1 MAIVVVDP
9 ETLPEWAKSRGIKD
23 AGDLNKLCT
32 NPVVRAAVKAD
43 MDAVAREAQLRG
55 FEFAKAV
62 TLVVEPFSV
71 ENGLLTPTM
80 KVKRPQ
86 AKTFFAQAIADMY
99 AEVAGKEESDIPRS
113 NL

>member
-1 MAIVVVDP
+1 LD
-9 ETLPEWAKSRGIKD
+9 
-23 AGDLNKLCT
+23 KL
-32 NPVVRAAVKAD
+32 
-43 MDAVAREAQLRG
+43 QLRG